1 MWFMNRFNKKHKS
14 ITIDGD
20 TDWAV
25 FAELVYTTA
34 REMESLRKV
43 GGPGYECHVNPELL
57 QALGKY
63 SFQFIKGRR

>member
-14 ITIDGD
+14 FITIEGD
-20 TDWAV
+20 YDRSV
-25 FAELVYTTA
+25 YDELVYTTA
-34 REMESLRKV
+34 REMRSLRKV

-63 SFQFIKGRR
+63 FIKGRS